1 MSYEDIEAT
10 SAKEHAD
17 CKIIEKIIEIRT
29 VVPENL
35 CNTCF
40 RSCFDVAFNSTKEY
54 AALAGTTLQSYAPY
68 ILTFAAGSFIATIA
82 SNKQYFVK
90 SSKALMTMLFAGMN
104 TKATTHDETI
114 NKYPFQ
120 EELDNS
126 YSHLSD
132 QVPVETFISA
142 TEYKSESS
150 FSESPVDPIY
160 MHLDNN
166 DINLNYIHD

>member
-68 ILTFAAGSFIATIA
+68 ILTFAAGTIIATLGFH
-82 SNKQYFVK
+82 KQQISAFVK
-90 SSKALMTMLFAGMN
+90 GGVAMLFTSFQSKGQEVTNEA
-104 TKATTHDETI
+104 I
-114 NKYPFQ
+114 NKYAFSNV
-120 EELDNS
+120 EDS
-126 YSHLSD
+126 YIYPSD
-132 QVPVETFISA
+132 GVNNENYLAAHQQ
-142 TEYKSESS
+142 EYKSESS
-150 FSESPVDPIY
+150 GLSSPLGSPFT
-160 MHLDNN
+160 HEE
-166 DINLNYIHD
+166 INLGFEHQ